1 MRLLVLGINYCPEET
16 GIAVFNTGRC
26 EYLAARGHDVM
37 MCTGFPY
44 YPRWRVDEAYRG
56 RLAARETRNG
66 VQILRS
72 YLYVPRRV
80 TTLRRILHESS
91 FIVSACLHALATRR
105 PDVLMTVSPPLGL
118 ALPTVLL
125 SRLWGIPYVFRVED
139 LQPDAAVDLGMLPS
153 GPVVRLLYAIE
164 RLAYRRA
171 TLVSTLTPAMKR
183 RIVSKGSPPER
194 VTVSPDWAE
203 PSLFELPLTGG
214 GVAFRQRFGLAN
226 RFLVVHVGNMGVKQG
241 LDVVLAA
248 AERSRNC
255 PEIVY
260 LLVGDGAMR
269 PALEARAAATGLTN
283 LRILPLQPAAVFRD
297 VLAAADLTL
306 VTQHRAVADIV
317 FPSKVLTLLA
327 AGKPVVASLNGTSEV
342 ARVVFE
348 AGAGVITAAEDP
360 EALATAV
367 RTLRGDA
374 DRRRAMG
381 AQGRA
386 YARAHWDR
394 ERILSAM
401 EQQFLALAQ
410 GRSWSTASAPGGA
423 DAAEHLPGHS
433 HVR

>member
-1 MRLLVLGINYCPEET
+1 
-16 GIAVFNTGRC
+16 
-26 EYLAARGHDVM
+26 
-37 MCTGFPY
+37 
-44 YPRWRVDEAYRG
+44 
-56 RLAARETRNG
+56 
-66 VQILRS
+66 
-72 YLYVPRRV
+72 
-80 TTLRRILHESS
+80 
-91 FIVSACLHALATRR
+91 
-105 PDVLMTVSPPLGL
+105 
-118 ALPTVLL
+118 
-125 SRLWGIPYVFRVED
+125 
-139 LQPDAAVDLGMLPS
+139 MLPS